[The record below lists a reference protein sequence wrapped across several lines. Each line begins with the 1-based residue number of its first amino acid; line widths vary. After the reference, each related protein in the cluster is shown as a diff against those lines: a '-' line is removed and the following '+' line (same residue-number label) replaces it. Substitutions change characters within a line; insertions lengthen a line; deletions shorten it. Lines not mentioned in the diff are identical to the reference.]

1 MGPRGEFRREVIIS
15 ENTTY
20 SVFVLRMLTEKARR
34 TALDLCVIVTTF
46 LYNEKAQGVKR
57 GTYVLHEEARSGRE
71 LNPVLFIQHQI
82 TENCRYFIL

>member
-1 MGPRGEFRREVIIS
+1 MGPRGELRREVIIS

-34 TALDLCVIVTTF
+34 TALDLCVIVTPYYREST
-46 LYNEKAQGVKR
+46 GVKR

-71 LNPVLFIQHQI
+71 LNPILFIQHQI